1 MGPSFLMLAKSQAMH
16 VGKQFPGCRV
26 ENCLGIVTF
35 VSGLGGVGVAVPLW
49 GKEVQI

>member
-35 VSGLGGVGVAVPLW
+35 VSGLGGVGGAVPLW